1 MGTSFLGCVPIS
13 DTGDD
18 PPAAVKPTMSFSA
31 TAVVSSV
38 QLKMSSSF
46 AIANIGAVI
55 RLATEAAPTKTE
67 AETSAGYVSLAIA
80 AGSPRKFSISQHYGS
95 DFTDGLTLVDVL
107 TANTQYKLY
116 LFFEA
121 NAIPSETTVEGAT
134 LNNDVIALPFTT
146 ATLPPAGDA
155 IWNNAW
161 TSEQLVGSL
170 AEWGYS
176 ENQKG
181 VFVAYTKVNFS
192 SITSLTVS
200 SHTADNTRL
209 QTIGSFLLGSNLP
222 VSGFLGKISKLGSS
236 YPDTGNY
243 YYIISADDTTKISGK
258 FLQLQVTDGVGSTT
272 HALTAILTRYSSP

>member
-1 MGTSFLGCVPIS
+1 MGTSFLACTPIS

-18 PPAAVKPTMSFSA
+18 PPAAAKPTMSFSA
-31 TAVVSSV
+31 AAVVSSV
-38 QLKMSSSF
+38 QLEMSSSF
-46 AIANIGAVI
+46 AISTIGAVI
-55 RLATEAAPTKTE
+55 RLAGEAAPTKTE
-67 AETSAGYVSLAIA
+67 AEANAGYVSLGIT

-95 DFTDGLTLVDVL
+95 DFTDGLTLADVL

-146 ATLPPAGDA
+146 AVLPPAGDA

-170 AEWGYS
+170 SAWGYS

-181 VFVAYTKVNFS
+181 VFVAYMKINFS
-192 SITSLTVS
+192 SFTSITATNRR
-200 SHTADNTRL
+200 ADSTLL
-209 QTIGSFLLGSNLP
+209 QPIGNFFLGSNLP
-222 VSGFLGKISKLGSS
+222 VLGFLSKISKLGSS

-243 YYIISADDTTKISGK
+243 YYIISADDTTKIMGTA
-258 FLQLQVTDGVGSTT
+258 FQLEVTDS
-272 HALTAILTRYSSP
+272 LTIVRTLAPLTRYGSP